1 VRHEPERDV
10 VHEFAELRKGALPA
24 LATLAMLQRDTIAK
38 ALAAVAAA
46 RATVPRPA
54 STGSDA
60 ITSYQVP
67 IHDID
72 LAVSEVTRVA
82 DLGAKSLQLPVFPNE
97 LGELDYFHDRYDP
110 SDQAVERVS
119 RSTITA
125 VARLC
130 G

>member
-1 VRHEPERDV
+1 
-10 VHEFAELRKGALPA
+10 
-24 LATLAMLQRDTIAK
+24 
-38 ALAAVAAA
+38 
-46 RATVPRPA
+46 
-54 STGSDA
+54 
-60 ITSYQVP
+60 
-67 IHDID
+67 
-72 LAVSEVTRVA
+72 VSEVKRVA